1 MVKKIIAN
9 IFQYKVLLENFSFLS
24 VLQVSNLL
32 IFLLITPYLFR
43 TLGKENYGLVVFGQ
57 TIAAYFSILV
67 NFGFNVT
74 ATRDI
79 SINRENKEQSS
90 RIISMVLTLKGFL
103 FIVSFITLSILIMFI
118 PLLKNHPQ
126 VFFFSLILTLGE
138 TLFPVWFFLGIERM
152 RYIAIINIITRILS
166 AFLIFIFVKQ
176 AGDYMKVP
184 VMLGLGTILGAI
196 IGLFIVFRKYH
207 NNYVFYPVKDLRI
220 TLKENVPLFISN
232 VSSQI
237 YVNANKLIVGSF
249 LGMQDVAVY
258 DIADKIVSLLKVPV
272 QLIGQTLF
280 PRVARDRDVSF
291 VKKSMLFVF
300 VFLALIYTGV
310 FIYSGQLIHLF
321 SGSTYANATIL
332 LRILAVSILPICLS
346 MFLAELLLIPFGKLK
361 DYARMRTVS
370 LFVYL
375 IITGTLFELKII
387 SLNNLGYTIVIV
399 ESFVTLYSYYLC
411 KKNKL
416 F

>member
-291 VKKSMLFVF
+291 VKKSMLYVF

>member
-1 MVKKIIAN
+1 
-9 IFQYKVLLENFSFLS
+9 
-24 VLQVSNLL
+24 
-32 IFLLITPYLFR
+32 
-43 TLGKENYGLVVFGQ
+43 
-57 TIAAYFSILV
+57 
-67 NFGFNVT
+67 
-74 ATRDI
+74 
-79 SINRENKEQSS
+79 
-90 RIISMVLTLKGFL
+90 
-103 FIVSFITLSILIMFI
+103 
-118 PLLKNHPQ
+118 LKNHPQ
-126 VFFFSLILTLGE
+126 VFYFSLILTLGE

-166 AFLIFIFVKQ
+166 AVLIFIFVKQ

-184 VMLGLGTILGAI
+184 LMLGLGTILGAI

-207 NNYVFYPVKDLRI
+207 NNYILYPVKELRI
-220 TLKENVPLFISN
+220 ILKENVPLFISN

-280 PRVARDRDVSF
+280 PRVAHDKDVSF
-291 VKKSMLFVF
+291 VKKSMIYVF

-375 IITGTLFELKII
+375 IITGTLFKLKLI

-399 ESFVTLYSYYLC
+399 ESFVSLYSYYLC
-411 KKNKL
+411 KKSKL